1 MLKFISEPYATD
13 FGTSTQLVF
22 AQGANIMVWWSST
35 RKGSTLGETYDLVCT
50 PKKHEEYTNP
60 RKDITTK
67 QTVIN
72 RVVIAEEKDRVK
84 KAKKIAKLA
93 KAAAKAAAVA
103 A

>member
-1 MLKFISEPYATD
+1 MKFISEPYATD
-13 FGTSTQLVF
+13 FGTSTRLVF
-22 AQGANIMVWWSST
+22 AQGANIMVWWSSNPE
-35 RKGSTLGETYDLVCT
+35 GFDLGETYDLVCT

-60 RKDITTK
+60 RKNITTK

-72 RVVIAEEKDRVK
+72 RVVVAEEKDRVK